1 MVPQTDPKASYLA
14 HKPAIDAAL
23 HRALDSGWYIL
34 GEEVRR
40 FETAFA
46 NWLGAAHAI
55 GVASGT
61 DAIELALRACGIAP
75 GDGVFTVTH
84 TAVATV
90 VGIERAGAI
99 PIAVDID
106 PLTYTMSP
114 QSLEQALQAVSGEA
128 AGLRPRA
135 VVVVHLYGH
144 PADMAE
150 ISRLASRHG
159 LAVIEDCAQSHG
171 AAVDGRKTGT
181 LGQAAA
187 FSFYPT
193 KNLGAIGDGG
203 AVVTNDATVAER
215 CRTLREYGWRQRYV
229 SDEPGLNSRLDELQA
244 ALLGAKLPS
253 LDRENARRRQIAA
266 RYQAALNEAGLG
278 LPTVAARCTHVYH
291 QYVVRS
297 SRRDDLRQFLK
308 EQGVGTL
315 IHYPMPVHQQP
326 AYRARMPV
334 PVSMSHTEQAARE
347 VLSLPM
353 FPELTEQQ
361 VDTVIAAAKAWTARG
376 RA

>member
-1 MVPQTDPKASYLA
+1 MIPQTDPKASYLA

-114 QSLEQALQAVSGEA
+114 ASLEQALRAVSSEA
-128 AGLRPRA
+128 SGPRPRA

-253 LDRENARRRQIAA
+253 LDRDNARRRQIAA

-361 VDTVIAAAKAWTARG
+361 VDTVIVAAKAWTARG

>member
-1 MVPQTDPKASYLA
+1 MIPQTDPKASYLA